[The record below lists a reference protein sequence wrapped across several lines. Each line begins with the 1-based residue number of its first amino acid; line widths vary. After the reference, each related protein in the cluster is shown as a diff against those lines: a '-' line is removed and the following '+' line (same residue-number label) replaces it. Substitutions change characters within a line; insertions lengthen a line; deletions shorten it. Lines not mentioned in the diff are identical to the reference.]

1 MKFLVIRFSSL
12 GDIIMTTA
20 FLKALKDKYKN
31 SQIYYAT
38 KSEFAEILKHQP
50 FIDGLF
56 ALKKNTSITS
66 FAKELN
72 NYRFDCVFDLHKNPR
87 SIALSYL
94 VKTKAI
100 KRVNKHILYRQKL
113 IHKRLFWFIK
123 DRTTDYNIDDQLAL
137 ITDDFKNKK
146 PVLYV
151 KKADITL
158 KKPVIGIA
166 PGAKWK
172 TKIWPKEHF
181 KSLTDMIINNLGYDV
196 FIFGSKD
203 ELDIANYIKKGY
215 KNVMNFA
222 GKLSIKETAEYMA
235 HCSLLVS
242 NDSAL
247 MHLAVA
253 LDIPVAAM
261 FGPTVKEFG
270 FYPKGRSVVLEK
282 KGLNCRPCSLH
293 GSDNCP
299 VGTHQCMKDIT
310 PNEVFESIKYLL
322 EVKKDEQ

>member
-31 SQIYYAT
+31 AQIYYAT
-38 KSEFAEILKHQP
+38 KSEFAEILEHQP

-56 ALKKNTSITS
+56 ALKKNMSITS
-66 FAKELN
+66 FAKEFAN
-72 NYRFDCVFDLHKNPR
+72 DRFDCVFDLHKNPR

-94 VKTKAI
+94 VKTKEI

-113 IHKRLFWFIK
+113 IHERLFWFIK
-123 DRTTDYNIDDQLAL
+123 DRTTNYNIDDQLAL
-137 ITDDFKNKK
+137 ITNDFKYKK

-158 KKPVIGIA
+158 KNSAVGIA

-172 TKIWPKEHF
+172 TKIWPKEYF
-181 KSLTDMIINNLGYDV
+181 RYLIDMVVNNLGYDV

-222 GKLSIKETAEYMA
+222 GELSIKETAEHMA
-235 HCSLLVS
+235 HCSLVIS

-253 LDIPVAAM
+253 LDIPVVAL

-270 FYPKGRSVVLEK
+270 FYPKGKSVVLEK
-282 KGLNCRPCSLH
+282 KDLSCRPCSLH

-299 VGTHQCMKDIT
+299 IGTHQCMEDIT
-310 PNEVFESIKYLL
+310 PDEVFESIKYLL
-322 EVKKDEQ
+322 GVKNDE

>member
-20 FLKALKDKYKN
+20 FLKALKDKYEN

-38 KSEFAEILKHQP
+38 KFEFAEVLKNQP
-50 FIDGLF
+50 FVDSVF
-56 ALKKNTSITS
+56 ALEKNKSIIG
-66 FAKELN
+66 FAKEFGN
-72 NYRFDCVFDLHKNPR
+72 HRFDCVFDLHKNPR

-113 IHKRLFWFIK
+113 IHRRLLRIIK
-123 DRTTDYNIDDQLAL
+123 DRKTEYNIDDQLAL

-146 PVLYV
+146 PMLFV

-172 TKIWPKEHF
+172 TKIWPEEHF
-181 KSLTDMIINNLGYDV
+181 KHLIDMIVNNLGYDI

-203 ELDIANYIKKGY
+203 EFDIADYIKKGH
-215 KNVMNFA
+215 KNVVNFA
-222 GKLSIKETAEYMA
+222 GELSIKETAEHMA
-235 HCSLLVS
+235 HCSVLVS

-253 LDIPVAAM
+253 LDIPVVAI

-270 FYPKGRSVVLEK
+270 FYPKGKSVVLEK

-293 GSDNCP
+293 GSDKCP
-299 VGTHQCMKDIT
+299 IGTHQCMKDIT

-322 EVKKDEQ
+322 EVDKDEQ